1 MGKELIDLL
10 ENWRKKYMKYSVDI
24 DSSINP
30 LSYCL
35 NKVNDEIE
43 DIWDWNIR
51 INASA
56 VDYGIYFNFDV
67 DNKILEICNEPAC
80 DDCTSLDDII
90 EKKTYKA
97 KQVQKKDGKKR

>member
-1 MGKELIDLL
+1 
-10 ENWRKKYMKYSVDI
+10 MKYSVDI
-24 DSSINP
+24 DRSIDV

-90 EKKTYKA
+90 EMINDT
-97 KQVQKKDGKKR
+97 DDDEE